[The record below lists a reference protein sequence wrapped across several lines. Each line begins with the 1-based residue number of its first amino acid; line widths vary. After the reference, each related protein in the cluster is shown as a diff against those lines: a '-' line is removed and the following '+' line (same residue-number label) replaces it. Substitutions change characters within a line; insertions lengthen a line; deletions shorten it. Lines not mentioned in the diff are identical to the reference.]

1 MLASSLSLSFTDE
14 DVVEFHVHGSPAVVN
29 ATLRSLSHIPYFRV
43 AEPGEFT
50 KRAFLNGKMSFLEV
64 EALSDLLNAETET
77 QRQQA
82 MHGLSG
88 ELSALCWKWRS
99 QLMHSLAHAE
109 TILEFSDDMDDES
122 VLLADATRQLASIRD
137 SMQQLLRGFRRSQ
150 LVKGGI
156 RVTLFGPPNVGKSS
170 LLNVLTG
177 SEEAIVSA
185 VPGTTRDVLKVDLDL
200 EGWKVILQDTAGLHE
215 SKEAVEMEGMSRAR
229 AAVAESSVRMV
240 VVDVASNAEENVESM
255 MREIEGYAEMT
266 NKDKMKNGSLEGN
279 ENTTKSQ
286 LEGEVLVVLNKSD
299 LVSQEKVSEVKNRV
313 LNQFPF
319 VQSISVTHVLM

>member
-1 MLASSLSLSFTDE
+1 MHRFPLSLSFTDE

-64 EALSDLLNAETET
+64 EALADLLNAETET

-109 TILEFSDDMDDES
+109 TILEFADDMDEES
-122 VLLADATRQLASIRD
+122 VLLADATRQLGSIRD

-150 LVKGGI
+150 LVKEGI
-156 RVTLFGPPNVGKSS
+156 QRHSEAAITTTAAIRTRMASFLLFFMTSLSFCKFRCFLSKGKSS
-170 LLNVLTG
+170 L
-177 SEEAIVSA
+177 
-185 VPGTTRDVLKVDLDL
+185 
-200 EGWKVILQDTAGLHE
+200 H
-215 SKEAVEMEGMSRAR
+215 
-229 AAVAESSVRMV
+229 SS
-240 VVDVASNAEENVESM
+240 
-255 MREIEGYAEMT
+255 T
-266 NKDKMKNGSLEGN
+266 
-279 ENTTKSQ
+279 
-286 LEGEVLVVLNKSD
+286 
-299 LVSQEKVSEVKNRV
+299 
-313 LNQFPF
+313 
-319 VQSISVTHVLM
+319 